1 MMIMKKRFTILM
13 VSSIIVAGCAKS
25 DTKCSY
31 NDSNVIAPATEIDSL
46 THLITDTLGVTAS
59 QAPSGFFYNVSA
71 TGSGTGI
78 ANLCTNVTVTYK
90 GTFFNGQV
98 FDSTDAGGAA
108 TFQLG
113 QVIPGWQKGVP
124 LISKG
129 GDITLYVPPTLGYGS
144 NPLRDNQNNIIIP
157 GGSYLIFQIHI
168 VDIFQ

>member
-1 MMIMKKRFTILM
+1 MIIMKKIFTVLI
-13 VSSIIVAGCAKS
+13 VSSIIVAGCVKN

-31 NDSNVIAPATEIDSL
+31 NDSTAVAPAAEIDSL
-46 THLITDTLGVTAS
+46 AHLLADTLGVTAS
-59 QAPSGFFYNVSA
+59 QAPSGFFYNISGN
-71 TGSGTGI
+71 GSGTGI

-90 GTFFNGQV
+90 GSFFNGHV

-129 GDITLYVPPTLGYGS
+129 GDITLYIPPTLGYGL

-157 GGSYLIFQIHI
+157 GGSYLIFRIHI
-168 VDIFQ
+168 IDIFQ